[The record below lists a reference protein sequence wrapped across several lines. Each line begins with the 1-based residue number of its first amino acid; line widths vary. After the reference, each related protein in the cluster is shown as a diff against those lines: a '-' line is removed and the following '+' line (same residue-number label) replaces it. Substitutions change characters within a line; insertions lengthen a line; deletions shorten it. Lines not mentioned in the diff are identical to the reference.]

1 MKINRNDWE
10 DYDPYDDDEKF
21 IKRFPLKEEVK
32 SVKKK
37 NDLIRQK
44 RKQKTKERSE
54 SSQNAD

>member
-10 DYDPYDDDEKF
+10 DYDLNDDDEKF
-21 IKRFPLKEEVK
+21 LKRFPLKEEVK

-44 RKQKTKERSE
+44 RKQKSKERS
-54 SSQNAD
+54 QTAD